1 MSVTNKRKERVCKQY
16 SLYLNI
22 IYQFGNKV
30 MLLKQLYE
38 YAQALGLVNSQPQF
52 YLQIKELIEA
62 DILRK
67 EPFVAFGKNTQLHM
81 LIMRKYGIRFI
92 EGKKDSQSVGAV
104 PKANTNERVLIS
116 LFKNSYIL
124 DKIIPRLKKHYDEI
138 SYDRIT
144 QMLEQDRSTI
154 LYNKNQGLEY
164 LYSWRDSFL
173 NQYCDV
179 NLVEFEISNLEE
191 LQKRRK
197 RGLKMGSESSQGKGK
212 GKVSSCAENV
222 LEEVQ
227 NRYKRHLEDKRD
239 TFKEDRK
246 YNKLI
251 NYNIDSMLNSY
262 SYISQLKEIKGTL
275 TVTVLIFDINNRQD
289 IYKVGMHIA
298 SIYHMFFRYLKNE
311 GKLEVPKFKLKV
323 GIVCL
328 DEEAEKNM
336 IVGSRKMVKDY
347 ITKEEKGEQLKITLR
362 NWNISDDIQEKYIE
376 VLFTNYNITNR
387 YLDGVKYSNLKRK

>member
-1 MSVTNKRKERVCKQY
+1 
-16 SLYLNI
+16 
-22 IYQFGNKV
+22 

-38 YAQALGLVNSQPQF
+38 YALAFGLVNSQTQF

-67 EPFVAFGKNTQLHM
+67 EPFVAFGKTTQLHM
-81 LIMRKYGIRFI
+81 LTMRKYGIRFI

-124 DKIIPRLKKHYDEI
+124 DKIIPRLKKHYGEI
-138 SYDRIT
+138 SYDNIIL
-144 QMLEQDRSTI
+144 MLEQDKSTI
-154 LYNKNQGLEY
+154 LYNKNKGLEY
-164 LYSWRDSFL
+164 LYSWSDSFL

-179 NLVEFEISNLEE
+179 DSVKFDISILED
-191 LQKRRK
+191 LQRRRK
-197 RGLKMGSESSQGKGK
+197 RGLKRGSESSQGKGK
-212 GKVSSCAENV
+212 GKLSSGAENV

-227 NRYKRHLEDKRD
+227 NHYEDYLETKRD
-239 TFKEDRK
+239 IFKEDRK
-246 YNKLI
+246 YDKLM

-262 SYISQLKEIKGTL
+262 SYISQLKEIKGVF

-289 IYKVGMHIA
+289 IYKMGMNIA
-298 SIYHMFFRYLKNE
+298 SIYHMFFRYLMNNLKF
-311 GKLEVPKFKLKV
+311 GVPNFKLKV

-336 IVGSRKMVKDY
+336 IAGSQKVIKDY
-347 ITKEEKGEQLKITLR
+347 ISKEEKGEQLKVTLK
-362 NWNISDDIQEKYIE
+362 NWNISEDVQEKYIE
-376 VLFTNYNITNR
+376 VLFTNYNLTNR